1 MVWHK
6 LQGRTFSRSNWIY
19 GDRFSYLFYRSPNE
33 VVNRLWLLVV
43 SIGFI
48 LTFLMTFMCCQDW
61 TEEPISTSVVQIPIE
76 HIIFPAVTICPLGGT
91 WNSFVKL
98 WSWSWSLFL
107 LFTGLFDVMISK
119 ILISSSILI
128 PKHKG
133 PELHI
138 LHLIFQ
144 TTAANGCHKVNQYLR
159 FQNWIENKRC
169 SGPQVFSQILF
180 PSSFWPLE
188 AEICL
193 LCSKWPCDQIM
204 IKTWDFKIE

>member
-6 LQGRTFSRSNWIY
+6 LQGRTFSRSNWKY
-19 GDRFSYLFYRSPNE
+19 GDRFSYLFYISPNE

-48 LTFLMTFMCCQDW
+48 LTFLMTFICCQDW

-98 WSWSWSLFL
+98 WSWSWSLFV

-133 PELHI
+133 PER
-138 LHLIFQ
+138 
-144 TTAANGCHKVNQYLR
+144 AKYLTPYIP
-159 FQNWIENKRC
+159 NHSC
-169 SGPQVFSQILF
+169 
-180 PSSFWPLE
+180 
-188 AEICL
+188 
-193 LCSKWPCDQIM
+193 KWLS
-204 IKTWDFKIE
+204 